1 MKYIFVIIYF
11 KHVGHFRHFRHLLY
25 LKLAYPGSKFLRQ
38 SAEVTG

>member
-11 KHVGHFRHFRHLLY
+11 KHVRHFRHLLY